1 MTVFYDLLLLFF
13 DQEATTMYRSVN
25 GYHIVLIVRTV
36 QQEISAIEM
45 RCHNATERIKI
56 GQLMSQKENKN
67 LAIEG
72 SNFH

>member
-1 MTVFYDLLLLFF
+1 
-13 DQEATTMYRSVN
+13 MYRSVN